1 MPTTN
6 PTDFV
11 NLKNRLQ
18 GELHTDTTLRTL
30 YATDASAYREMPAAV
45 AIPKSVDD
53 LKTLIR
59 FANDYKTSLIPRTA
73 GTSLAGQVVGN
84 GIVVD
89 VSKHFNQILEI
100 NAEERWVRVQPGVVR
115 DELNMALKPHGLYF
129 GPETSTA
136 NRAMIGG
143 MVGNNSCG
151 SNSVVYGST
160 REHLLEV
167 KALLADG
174 SDAIFGNLPAEALS
188 TKNNLPGLEGE
199 IYRTLTSM
207 LADPANQS
215 EIRRNFPKPTIE
227 RRNTGYALDM
237 LVGFWEKEDN
247 RDREDEG
254 DITSSSLSS
263 PSLNLC
269 QLIAGSEGTLCFLTE
284 IKLNLIP
291 LPPKEQGL
299 VCVHCRSIDEALRA
313 TLVALRYKP
322 QAVELIDDIILD
334 CADENAEQRK
344 NMAFVQKTDADTF
357 PIILVVDLSHNTRAE
372 VEVVAAQME
381 TDMRANGM
389 GYHFPLLFG
398 DDTKKIWTL
407 RKAGL
412 GLLGNL
418 PGDAKAVAVIEDTAV
433 DVADLPA
440 YIRDFNDILKTHNM
454 TAVHYA
460 HAGSGEL
467 HLRPIINLKTAEG
480 HRQYRMIAEEIAAL
494 VKKYNGS
501 LSGEHGDGR
510 LRGEFIPQMVGA
522 HNYELMRQVKHVW
535 DPNGIF
541 NPGKIVD
548 TPPMDTFLR
557 YEAGQKTPDFKTYFR
572 YENQDVLQHAEQ
584 CNGSGDCRK
593 TPMSGGTMC
602 PSYMATRNEKDTT
615 RARANILRE
624 MLTHSEKENRFDHP
638 EIKEVF
644 DLCLSCKGCKS
655 ECPSNV
661 DVAKLKAEF
670 LQHYYDA
677 NGVPI
682 RSRLIANFARLSG
695 LASYVPW
702 AWNAVLGTPALRRI
716 ANRVVGFHPD
726 RTMPLMGRETA
737 KQWFVARGSTGSAQR
752 FAVQNIENHK
762 PRSTN
767 HKLYLF
773 CDEFTNFNDPEV
785 GKAAIRLFEQ
795 LGYQVVIPEHG
806 ESGRAALSKGMLKMA
821 RQMADR
827 NIRALAGLVTE
838 EMPLVGL
845 EPSAILTFRDEYP
858 ELASEELIPDAKRL
872 AKNTL
877 TFEEFI
883 ARELD
888 AKRIRPEQFT
898 TETRLIKLHGHC
910 QQKAVSSLVPGKKA
924 LSLPKNYTVQ
934 LIPSGCCGMAG
945 SFGYEK
951 EHYDLSMQIGE
962 LVLLPTV
969 RQQPADVI
977 IAAPGTSCR
986 HQIKDGTGRKAQHPA
1001 EILFDALL

>member
-1 MPTTN
+1 MLAHRTQSLA
-6 PTDFV
+6 D
-11 NLKNRLQ
+11 LKNDLQ
-18 GELHTDTTLRTL
+18 GDVYTDTTLRTL
-30 YATDASAYREMPAAV
+30 YATDASAYREMPLAV
-45 AIPKSVDD
+45 AVPKSVDD
-53 LKTLIR
+53 LKRLIQY
-59 FANDYKTSLIPRTA
+59 AIDHKTSLIPRTA

-89 VSKHFNQILEI
+89 VSKHFGQILEI
-100 NAEERWVRVQPGVVR
+100 NAEQRWVRVQPGVVR
-115 DELNMALKPHGLYF
+115 DELNRVLKPHGLYF

-167 KALLADG
+167 KTLLADG
-174 SDAIFGNLPAEALS
+174 SEATFGAVQRDELAM
-188 TKNNLPGLEGE
+188 KNSMPGLEGDV
-199 IYRTLTSM
+199 YRTLTTM
-207 LADPANQS
+207 LADPDNQT
-215 EIRRNFPKPTIE
+215 EIRKNFPKTTIE

-237 LVGFWEKEDN
+237 LLPFFEQQP
-247 RDREDEG
+247 
-254 DITSSSLSS
+254 SSLSS

-313 TLVALRYKP
+313 TLVALKYKP

-372 VEVVAAQME
+372 VEALAANME
-381 TDMRANGM
+381 AEMRAEGM

-440 YIRDFNDILKTHNM
+440 YIRDFNEILQTHSM

-480 HRQYRMIAEEIAAL
+480 HQQYRMIAEEIATL
-494 VKKYNGS
+494 VKKYDGS

-510 LRGEFIPQMVGA
+510 LRGEFIPQMVGPR
-522 HNYELMRQVKHVW
+522 NYELMRQVKHTW

-557 YEAGQKTPDFKTYFR
+557 YEAGQQTPDFQTYFR
-572 YENQDVLQHAEQ
+572 YENQTVLQHAEQ

-716 ANRVVGFHPD
+716 ANRMVGFHPD
-726 RTMPLMGRETA
+726 RTMPLMGKETT
-737 KQWFVARGSTGSAQR
+737 KQWEGRTKGKRGTKEERALRDSPLSLSSSS
-752 FAVQNIENHK
+752 
-762 PRSTN
+762 PSS
-767 HKLYLF
+767 LLLF
-773 CDEFTNFNDPEV
+773 IDEFTNFNDPEV
-785 GKAAIRLFEQ
+785 GKAAVQLFER
-795 LGYQVVIPEHG
+795 LGYQVIIPRHG

-821 RQMADR
+821 KGMADR
-827 NIRALAGLVTE
+827 NVRALASLVSDET
-838 EMPLVGL
+838 PLVGL

-858 ELASEELIPDAKRL
+858 ELVSEELVEDAKRL

-962 LVLLPTV
+962 LVLLPAV

-986 HQIKDGTGRKAQHPA
+986 HQIKDGTGRKAKHPA
-1001 EILFDALL
+1001 EVLFEALL